1 MYWTLHKDTKYWIGG
16 YADATQGSMPEDRIT
31 APFDGWGTLSNTT
44 ATDLARRMDQL
55 VAGGVQYLHFG
66 YLHLDQSK
74 VCVCVYVGSRELL
87 GAEDTTVTLTIC
99 CGPPN
104 ECQHTQI
111 LGVGAVARVYRGR
124 YKDDVV
130 ALKLVYVELCGYQHW
145 HPNTRML

>member
-1 MYWTLHKDTKYWIGG
+1 MASYAPFKPLVMYWTLHKDTKYWIGG

-74 VCVCVYVGSRELL
+74 VCVCVCIWAVGSFLVL
-87 GAEDTTVTLTIC
+87 K
-99 CGPPN
+99 
-104 ECQHTQI
+104 TQQS
-111 LGVGAVARVYRGR
+111 R
-124 YKDDVV
+124 
-130 ALKLVYVELCGYQHW
+130 
-145 HPNTRML
+145 